1 MSKIHVR
8 LLARAGKRP
17 SWLSSDQNSAVPM
30 QVGCVRSLVEE
41 LSSCKQCHKKTS
53 REVLCQG
60 QGQKVEGEKAIH
72 LVVFG
77 LKKHLTFALLYM
89 NEQGTSLYD
98 T

>member
-1 MSKIHVR
+1 MRSIPGGGTKF
-8 LLARAGKRP
+8 L
-17 SWLSSDQNSAVPM
+17 QAVP
-30 QVGCVRSLVEE
+30 Q
-41 LSSCKQCHKKTS
+41 KTS